1 MSARTCCLFCS
12 TYCFSSAGLP
22 CATYHAS
29 VLATLILALSTAGVC
44 QPTPSQVDHLMKPE
58 NLALL
63 EKARVV
69 YCTGFFITVSPD
81 SIRTVAKHC
90 ADNDKIY
97 AMVRA

>member
-1 MSARTCCLFCS
+1 
-12 TYCFSSAGLP
+12 
-22 CATYHAS
+22 
-29 VLATLILALSTAGVC
+29 
-44 QPTPSQVDHLMKPE
+44 MKPE

-97 AMVRA
+97 AMVRAQHGAGRQGPYYCCCSVYHQEGYHGTNAGPGRSHAAPFRTKELLACGETSHSLN

>member
-1 MSARTCCLFCS
+1 M
-12 TYCFSSAGLP
+12 
-22 CATYHAS
+22 YHRQRFDNTAYPHH
-29 VLATLILALSTAGVC
+29 VLAHFGHTANATA
-44 QPTPSQVDHLMKPE
+44 PQVDHLTKPE